1 MSTPQDRLDEVYLAY
16 ANAYQRRFA
25 DLRDATSQQQVE
37 QILNNVREL
46 EATYLRAAADALDAS
61 HAQVEEAYAAA
72 QEARAAIEE
81 AYASAADLT
90 EKIRLVGAGAKA
102 VGKLV
107 KEAQA

>member
-25 DLRDATSQQQVE
+25 DLKEATSEKQAE
-37 QILNNVREL
+37 QILNNVRDL
-46 EATYLRAAADALDAS
+46 EATYLKAAADALDAG
-61 HAQVEEAYAAA
+61 HAEVEEAYAAA
-72 QEARAAIEE
+72 QEERAAIEE
-81 AYASAADLT
+81 AYENAVDIAA
-90 EKIRLVGAGAKA
+90 KIRLVGAGSKA